1 MLPLSVVMPV
11 YNTAPWLSAAVQSI
25 LDQSFGDFEFLII
38 NDGSTDHTLEVLGSF
53 SDPRIKLV
61 NNEGNKGVIYSLN
74 RGIDLAQGTW
84 IARMDGDDIS
94 LPHRFQRQMEYLR
107 SHPEVDLLATR
118 VKLIDQDGHDAGVWR
133 DDIEVIDEKQ
143 ILGHLPL
150 NNCIAHP
157 SVMVR
162 AHLMKSFRYRSEQL
176 HSEDY
181 DLWMRL
187 AASGRVL
194 AKLDEALVLHRIHK
208 GSVTRGSQQNVF
220 RKLSDAKK
228 KFVTWADENGIH
240 NEFVRITRSQA
251 RWDGIR
257 AIIKSVVS

>member
-11 YNTAPWLSAAVQSI
+11 YNTAPWLAAAVQSI

-38 NDGSTDHTLEVLGSF
+38 NDGSTDQTLEVLGSF
-53 SDPRIKLV
+53 SDPRIRLV
-61 NNEGNKGVIYSLN
+61 NNDGNRGVIYSLN
-74 RGIDLAQGTW
+74 RGIDLAQGAW

-94 LPHRFQRQMEYLR
+94 LPDRFSKQMDYLR
-107 SHPEVDLLATR
+107 LHPEVDLLATR
-118 VKLIDQDGHDAGVWR
+118 VKLIDQDGYDAGVWR
-133 DDIEVIDEKQ
+133 DDKEVIDEKQ

-162 AHLMKSFRYRSEQL
+162 AELMRSFRYRAEQL

-187 AASGRVL
+187 AASGKILV
-194 AKLDEALVLHRIHK
+194 KLDEELVLHRIHR

-220 RKLSDAKK
+220 RKLADAKK
-228 KFVTWADENGIH
+228 KFVDWAEENGIH
-240 NEFVRITRSQA
+240 NEFIRITKAQA
-251 RWDGIR
+251 RWDVIR
-257 AIIKSVVS
+257 ARIKSIVS